1 MKIRNGFVSNS
12 SSSSFICS
20 IHNFENKPLDE
31 RVCIDS
37 LNDTI
42 KDAISMNDDEWFE
55 RLISELNE
63 WKKIAE
69 KENVC
74 IFDIEVEYGTERNIR
89 ELEEKIP
96 TFKILEIGE

>member
-20 IHNFENKPLDE
+20 IHNFENKPLEE
-31 RVCIDS
+31 RVRIDS
-37 LNDTI
+37 LNDCI
-42 KDAISMNDDEWFE
+42 NDAKSMKDDEWLE
-55 RLISELNE
+55 RLISELDE
-63 WKKIAE
+63 WKNIAE

-74 IFDIEVEYGTERNIR
+74 IFDITVEYGTERNIR
-89 ELEEKIP
+89 ALEEKIP